1 MLSYLRNPTWQNG
14 ICLLFEFLFHLN
26 SKCGMVCTC
35 VDGIMF
41 VSFDKRIVGLVVQ
54 ALGFGNI

>member
-1 MLSYLRNPTWQNG
+1 MG
-14 ICLLFEFLFHLN
+14 FVCLLEFSFSLN
-26 SKCGMVCTC
+26 FKCGMVCTC

-41 VSFDKRIVGLVVQ
+41 VSFDKKIVGLAVQ